1 MSDELSPL
9 AEGLTELLERPMP
22 QNRILF
28 WDIETAPLLS
38 HIWSAFSNFIPSVMI
53 EKESFMLSWA
63 AKWEDEDRVMSG
75 VLTPEEA
82 LAQDDTR
89 LVLELSEL
97 LRQADRTCAHNGD
110 RFDIPKTNNRL
121 LLNGLPPLPPRQT
134 IDTLL
139 LARKSFRLASN
150 KLDYLAEILGFG
162 NKIST
167 DFELWRRCYQGDHD
181 ALREMVRYNR
191 KDVVLLQQVYEEL
204 RPYVRGL
211 PRLVDGDGRRG
222 KFCPSCGSA
231 EVERDGW
238 YRTNAST
245 FPRYRCTACQR
256 YSRTRKTYV
265 PKKLELHPL

>member
-1 MSDELSPL
+1 MSEPSEL
-9 AEGLTELLERPMP
+9 AQELKSLIDRPAP
-22 QNRILF
+22 SQRLLF

-38 HIWSAFSNFIPSVMI
+38 HIWSAFSSFIPAVMI
-53 EKESFMLSWA
+53 EKESFMLSWS
-63 AKWEDEDRVMSG
+63 AKWGDEDRVMSG

-89 LVLELSEL
+89 LVIELADL
-97 LRQADRTCAHNGD
+97 LREADRTVAHNGD

-121 LLNGLPPLPPRQT
+121 LLNKIPPLTPPQT
-134 IDTLL
+134 VDTLL

-150 KLDYLAEILGFG
+150 KLDYLAETLGLG

-167 DFELWRRCYQGDHD
+167 DFDLWRRCYQGDPD

-204 RPYVRGL
+204 LPYVRGL

-222 KFCPSCGSA
+222 KFCPSCGSV

-238 YRTNAST
+238 HRTNAST

-256 YSRTRKTYV
+256 YSRTRKTYI